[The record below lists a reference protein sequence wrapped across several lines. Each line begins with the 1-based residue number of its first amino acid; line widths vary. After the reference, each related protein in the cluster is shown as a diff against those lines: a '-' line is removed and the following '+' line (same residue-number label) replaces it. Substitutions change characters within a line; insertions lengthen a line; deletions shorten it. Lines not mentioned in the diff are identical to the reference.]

1 MLDPSR
7 RRELAAFAP
16 FIAKW
21 GDRFTPP
28 AGEEDATLASY
39 PYLARS
45 FAFTE
50 REPGTAPALANLHN
64 FTFGATPS
72 MGLSGASI
80 SGLKYG
86 VRRLV
91 DAISRDFFMEDA
103 EAHYLSLLRY
113 DEQEL
118 TTASW
123 PDEGIGEPLRGLA
136 TAAE

>member
-1 MLDPSR
+1 V
-7 RRELAAFAP
+7 
-16 FIAKW
+16 
-21 GDRFTPP
+21 
-28 AGEEDATLASY
+28 TLGSY

-50 REPGTAPALANLHN
+50 RVPGTAPALANLHN

-80 SGLKYG
+80 SGLKFG

-91 DAISRDFFMEDA
+91 DALSRDVFLEDA

-113 DEQEL
+113 DEHEL
-118 TTASW
+118 TAESW
-123 PDEGIGEPLRGLA
+123 PDDGLGEPLVPL
-136 TAAE
+136 